1 MKKQIILVVLALL
14 LAGCTKSGE
23 TVLSTSENHIE
34 QHLES
39 DSRSLYDYARYVNLD
54 DEYSDAYK
62 DYLCFRAGSY
72 PVHAKLSEDSI
83 ESKNRIWIGNG
94 YTMKVE
100 FADDNIYSWTWD
112 DEKCMETVLNKLEE
126 GKKIYESVSLED
138 EELYKKY
145 ESEVFE
151 ENFFKD
157 VMKSTSAVFEFYPS
171 EPTKINYS
179 LDLSDEQLSDL
190 KDILH
195 TATIDKTKDSMNASF
210 TYTLSLFDRHGDY
223 VFVITMDDDRKTMY
237 VEDGMVESSTLKE
250 FLNSLV
256 DDINNATWE

>member
-1 MKKQIILVVLALL
+1 MKKQIILVILALL

-23 TVLSTSENHIE
+23 TVLFTSENHIE

-39 DSRSLYDYARYVNLD
+39 DSRSFYDYARYVNLD

-112 DEKCMETVLNKLEE
+112 DEKCMEMVLNKLEE

-157 VMKSTSAVFEFYPS
+157 VMKSTSAVFDFYPS

-179 LDLSDEQLSDL
+179 LDLSDEQLSEL

-250 FLNSLV
+250 FLNSLA

>member
-1 MKKQIILVVLALL
+1 MKKQIILVVLVLL

-23 TVLSTSENHIE
+23 TVLFTSENHIE

-100 FADDNIYSWTWD
+100 FADDNIYSWTWN
-112 DEKCMETVLNKLEE
+112 DEKCMEMVLNKLEE

-145 ESEVFE
+145 ESEIFE

-157 VMKSTSAVFEFYPS
+157 VMKSTSAVFDFYPS

-223 VFVITMDDDRKTMY
+223 AFVITMDDDRKTMY
-237 VEDGMVESSTLKE
+237 VEDGMVESGTLKE

>member
-1 MKKQIILVVLALL
+1 
-14 LAGCTKSGE
+14 
-23 TVLSTSENHIE
+23 
-34 QHLES
+34 
-39 DSRSLYDYARYVNLD
+39 
-54 DEYSDAYK
+54 
-62 DYLCFRAGSY
+62 
-72 PVHAKLSEDSI
+72 
-83 ESKNRIWIGNG
+83 
-94 YTMKVE
+94 
-100 FADDNIYSWTWD
+100 
-112 DEKCMETVLNKLEE
+112 
-126 GKKIYESVSLED
+126 
-138 EELYKKY
+138 
-145 ESEVFE
+145 
-151 ENFFKD
+151 
-157 VMKSTSAVFEFYPS
+157 MKSTSATFDFYPS

-179 LDLSDEQLSDL
+179 LDLSDEQLSEL